1 MCPIDDVKPVKNTI
15 NPAVLSPETA
25 AKMLGLQVEI
35 VQKHISQGAPVADD
49 GTINLI
55 HYAAW
60 LNSRINN
67 GN

>member
-1 MCPIDDVKPVKNTI
+1 MTTQNDTRQI
-15 NPAVLSPETA
+15 NPAALTPEIA

-35 VQKHISQGAPVADD
+35 VQKHISQGAPAAAD
-49 GTINLI
+49 GTINLVN
-55 HYAAW
+55 YAAW

>member
-1 MCPIDDVKPVKNTI
+1 MCPIDDVKPVKHSI
-15 NPAVLSPETA
+15 NPAALSDETA

-35 VQKHISQGAPVADD
+35 VQKHIAQGAPVSAD

-55 HYAAW
+55 HYASW